1 MVCVACGCRPTS
13 ENCRVILA
21 IVARPRRRTMILN
34 NFHHSCHP
42 TRLAT
47 VEVFLGSW
55 RVNRRFAANPTH
67 AVPHAVAA
75 DPKFEFKA
83 KKGRSLASGEFMNAP
98 VEEARCLEER
108 SLRS

>member
-1 MVCVACGCRPTS
+1 M
-13 ENCRVILA
+13 ILA
-21 IVARPRRRTMILN
+21 FVVRPRRRTMILN
-34 NFHHSCHP
+34 NFRHSCHP

-55 RVNRRFAANPTH
+55 RVNRRFAAFPTH

-98 VEEARCLEER
+98 VEEACCLEER

>member
-1 MVCVACGCRPTS
+1 MAGESAICGKPD
-13 ENCRVILA
+13 
-21 IVARPRRRTMILN
+21 
-34 NFHHSCHP
+34 
-42 TRLAT
+42 
-47 VEVFLGSW
+47 
-55 RVNRRFAANPTH
+55 H